1 MSGARPLALA
11 LLLAGCAGNVR
22 ETTTARTPQ
31 EMLRLSYAVER
42 AVQTFDPRPLRG
54 RAAVVEV
61 AGLEDVPE
69 RAYVLSAMRDHLMW
83 HDVPVVRERAD
94 ADVIVEVRGAAVG
107 PYEAEF
113 DVGLPP
119 LPFPVLP
126 ESWANVI
133 GPDLT
138 YGYELRDGWAAL
150 DVLVLDART
159 GRRVLSSQRLWGR
172 GHDGL
177 RQDIWPD
184 AEAVRSAEDG
194 DDDDDP

>member
-1 MSGARPLALA
+1 MSGRGRAWSD
-11 LLLAGCAGNVR
+11 LLVVVAAGASVVASGGCNATTR

-31 EMLRLSYAVER
+31 EMLRMSAAAER
-42 AVQTFDPRPLRG
+42 AVRRFDPRPLRG
-54 RAAVVEV
+54 RAAFVQV

-83 HDVPVVRERAD
+83 HDVPVVRGPED
-94 ADVIVEVRGAAVG
+94 ADVIVEVRGAALG

-113 DVGLPP
+113 RIGLPP

-126 ESWANVI
+126 ESWTNII

-138 YGYELRDGWAAL
+138 FGYELRDGFAAL
-150 DVLVLDART
+150 DVFVLDVRS
-159 GRRVLSSQRLWGR
+159 GRRLLSSQRLWGR

-177 RQDIWPD
+177 REDIWPD
-184 AEAVRSAEDG
+184 
-194 DDDDDP
+194 DD